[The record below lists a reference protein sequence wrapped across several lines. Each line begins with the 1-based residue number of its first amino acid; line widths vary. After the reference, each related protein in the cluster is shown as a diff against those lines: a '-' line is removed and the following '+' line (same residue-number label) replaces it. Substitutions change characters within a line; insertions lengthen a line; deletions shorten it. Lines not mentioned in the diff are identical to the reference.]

1 MKRWYSFIILIF
13 LLFVANNNET
23 ANAHEMNNESEK
35 IVYIAPDL
43 DLDSAN
49 PYEKNQLTQMG
60 WRFDK
65 DIPYFVDNSTTN
77 PEETNDSDKVYECF
91 KDNEIINVSS
101 LLDDTVD
108 TTESLNSEVSFRS
121 ASPGIYSPVP
131 AHGSK
136 VYRTGDKVHCNRFN
150 GPRSDNKHYS
160 KKSPR
165 AYINFIGSDCA
176 VAVSKGLCKP
186 VSDHC
191 NTSITYHRG
200 WCSAQLGRSINYH
213 KN

>member
-160 KKSPR
+160 KKSAR

-176 VAVSKGLCKP
+176 VAVSKGLCKAL
-186 VSDHC
+186 SDHC